1 MKFKRDI
8 DVIRENHKFL
18 WDDEEPSSWEEQ
30 LAKKY
35 YDRLYKEYCIADLRL
50 YKEGKVGL
58 RWQIEAELV
67 TGKGQFMCG
76 EKSCNKTES
85 LRTWEVNFGY
95 IEQGEKKNALVK
107 LRLCKDCS
115 YKLNYKHKRKEIKR
129 IKKRKHRSEDDVFEA
144 SENTEN
150 LQVEHL
156 PDEDVSRPVEK
167 AAKLNDDENN
177 IWKTTNRVTEEKSRD
192 EDFEEFLEQLL
203 L

>member
-1 MKFKRDI
+1 MKLELYFKTTLKH
-8 DVIRENHKFL
+8 NL
-18 WDDEEPSSWEEQ
+18 
-30 LAKKY
+30 L
-35 YDRLYKEYCIADLRL
+35 
-50 YKEGKVGL
+50 
-58 RWQIEAELV
+58 
-67 TGKGQFMCG
+67 TG
-76 EKSCNKTES
+76 
-85 LRTWEVNFGY
+85 
-95 IEQGEKKNALVK
+95 
-107 LRLCKDCS
+107 LCKDCS